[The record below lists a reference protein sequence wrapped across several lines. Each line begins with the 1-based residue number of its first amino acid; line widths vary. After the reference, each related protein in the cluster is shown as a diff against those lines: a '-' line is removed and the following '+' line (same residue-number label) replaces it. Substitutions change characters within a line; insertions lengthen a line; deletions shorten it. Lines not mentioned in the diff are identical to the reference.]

1 MQSSNNL
8 TNGAVR
14 VDTEA
19 IFQLTEAIQNLTNEP
34 GHPSGYL
41 CSSKSF
47 TSSFSLQFGLSEWD
61 PSCATQVSHH
71 R

>member
-47 TSSFSLQFGLSEWD
+47 TSSFSL
-61 PSCATQVSHH
+61 
-71 R
+71 